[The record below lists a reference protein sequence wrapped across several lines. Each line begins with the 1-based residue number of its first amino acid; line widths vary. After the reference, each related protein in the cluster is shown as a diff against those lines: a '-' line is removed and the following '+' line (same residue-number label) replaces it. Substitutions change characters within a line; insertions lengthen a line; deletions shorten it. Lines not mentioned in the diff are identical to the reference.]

1 MEENKDI
8 KEETKKEAQDEQVP
22 ETHDDIPAGNPDNGH
37 NDNVAPDPSVLLN
50 DTVEKIKTEYE
61 KKLADQK
68 ITLTKEITARD
79 DIITQL
85 LADGPKDEPIDSV
98 TAIANLV
105 NAERN
110 YKKW

>member
-8 KEETKKEAQDEQVP
+8 KEEPKKEAPDEQIS
-22 ETHDDIPAGNPDNGH
+22 EATADIPAGSADNWH
-37 NDNVAPDPSVLLN
+37 NDDLAPDPSVLLN

-85 LADGPKDEPIDSV
+85 LADGPKEEPIDSV
-98 TAIANLV
+98 TAIANII